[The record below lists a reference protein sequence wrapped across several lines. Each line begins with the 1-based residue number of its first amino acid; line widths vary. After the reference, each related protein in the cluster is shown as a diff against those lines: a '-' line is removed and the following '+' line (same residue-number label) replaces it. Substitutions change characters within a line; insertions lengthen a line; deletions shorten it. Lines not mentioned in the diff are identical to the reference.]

1 MIRLDRTSAIP
12 RHPAAIAQM
21 GANNGWVQVWVCF
34 RAPEEGNAR
43 MSDAPTFG
51 RYAEIPFDQ
60 MTPAQQEGYR
70 FLVDGPRGRLPGPY
84 KVWVHNPKLVHA
96 AEPLGQHFTPGR
108 SSLSERERE
117 IAVVVIT
124 SKWHSAYP
132 NNAHEKRGKEVG
144 LPAAA
149 VEAIIAG
156 LPASFEDQREQAVYE
171 VAMALAGERLVPQG
185 LYDRAVKVLGHA
197 SITDMIVLMGYY
209 TCVSLTMNFYAVAAG
224 SAGLVR

>member
-1 MIRLDRTSAIP
+1 MTDT
-12 RHPAAIAQM
+12 
-21 GANNGWVQVWVCF
+21 
-34 RAPEEGNAR
+34 
-43 MSDAPTFG
+43 PTFG
-51 RYAEIPFDQ
+51 RYAEIPFDR
-60 MTPAQQEGYR
+60 MTQAQQEGYR

-96 AEPLGQHFTPGR
+96 AEPLGQHFTPGA
-108 SSLSERERE
+108 SSLTERERE

-124 SKWHSAYP
+124 TKWHSAYP

-156 LPASFEDQREQAVYE
+156 LPTSFEDSREQMVYE
-171 VAMALAGERLVPQG
+171 VALALANVQLVPQG
-185 LYDRAVKVLGHA
+185 LYDRAVKVLGHE

-209 TCVSLTMNFYAVAAG
+209 TCVSLTMNFYAVPAG
-224 SAGLVR
+224 SPGLTR